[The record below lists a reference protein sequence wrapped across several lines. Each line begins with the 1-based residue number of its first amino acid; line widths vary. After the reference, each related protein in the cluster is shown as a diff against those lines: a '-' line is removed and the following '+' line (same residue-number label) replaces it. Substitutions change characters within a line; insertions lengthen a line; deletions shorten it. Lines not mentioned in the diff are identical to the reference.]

1 MQIHKWIRAGSAVA
15 KSDGG
20 GLTFT
25 LSAAGAAT
33 SVLRFRHGGRRQE
46 VTLGRYPDMTL
57 SAARLSASKK
67 RLAVVDGTNP
77 ADEVRKVKTR
87 RDWTM
92 RELIRDY
99 RALVLC
105 EMADSTQRSYER
117 NLKRI
122 ENGMGAMSVQ
132 SVAPG

>member
-1 MQIHKWIRAGSAVA
+1 M
-15 KSDGG
+15 
-20 GLTFT
+20 
-25 LSAAGAAT
+25 
-33 SVLRFRHGGRRQE
+33 
-46 VTLGRYPDMTL
+46 PL
-57 SAARLSASKK
+57 SAARLSGSKK

-99 RALVLC
+99 RTLALC

-117 NLKRI
+117 NLKRS
-122 ENGMGAMSVQ
+122 ENGMGFMSVQ
-132 SVAPG
+132 SVAPADVVAQIERVTAGWIELFALWCVLRAVFKQATGKKVIVASPRCQRFLSVSPAR